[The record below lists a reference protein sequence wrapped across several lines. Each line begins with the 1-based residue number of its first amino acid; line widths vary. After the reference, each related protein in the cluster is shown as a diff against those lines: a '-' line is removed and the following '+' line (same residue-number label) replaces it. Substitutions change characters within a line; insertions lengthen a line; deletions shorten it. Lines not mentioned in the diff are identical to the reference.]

1 MSSLKAYFTPWVLV
15 GAVLVACLASSLVL
29 LILAAGQPAEA
40 PLVVNTA
47 IVNLIPAPSATL
59 PVPTPQP
66 TATTAP
72 LPTVPSMG
80 PLTLGAL
87 VQITGTGNDGLRL
100 RQSPGLDG
108 QILFVAIEA
117 EVYRVT
123 DGPKEVDGYAWWYL
137 VNPYQESVQGWGV
150 GNYLAVIQNP

>member
-1 MSSLKAYFTPWVLV
+1 MSSLRAYFTPWVLV
-15 GAVLVACLASSLVL
+15 GAVLVACLAVSVVF
-29 LILAAGQPAEA
+29 LIFSAGLSAQA
-40 PLVVNTA
+40 PPVVNTA
-47 IVNLIPAPSATL
+47 IVNLIPAPTLTL

-66 TATTAP
+66 TPTTAP
-72 LPTVPSMG
+72 MPTVPSIG

-87 VQITGTGNDGLRL
+87 VQITGTGVDGLRL

-108 QILFVAIEA
+108 QILFVALEA
-117 EVYRVT
+117 EVYRVSE
-123 DGPKEVDGYAWWYL
+123 GPKDADGYTWWYL